1 MNEVVESPPDET
13 SELSSSQFS
22 VENGPYPI
30 GDNYDTD
37 YRTYLYILCAA
48 NITSQPNAADDAW
61 KRALHRFS
69 NTSNA
74 KDEMAIV
81 HGSHPVGKA
90 ELVERAKRARRQ
102 IDAAHSK
109 TRSPP
114 PPQRAGAVSHEALPR
129 QQTQQRLWSPT
140 HKELAVYIACWLMTD
155 GLPYNTVTT
164 KNFRLL
170 IQRTTGNPDA
180 TIIAAKNNCIMLKVS
195 LSRFCVM
202 VKHLLEEGF
211 VFAHRFPFLIPLHD
225 LCTIGSHHST
235 KVKTLITSRVADLY
249 GLTIACMAQFLV
261 SDTTPNTRKISK
273 LFYDAVQLDCTM
285 HVLNF
290 CLVYGLGMRE
300 NVYIVDTET
309 NIPVKQRRVCTPGA
323 PFQKVRPWS
332 RKCVV

>member
-225 LCTIGSHHST
+225 LCT
-235 KVKTLITSRVADLY
+235 
-249 GLTIACMAQFLV
+249 M
-261 SDTTPNTRKISK
+261 
-273 LFYDAVQLDCTM
+273 
-285 HVLNF
+285 
-290 CLVYGLGMRE
+290 
-300 NVYIVDTET
+300 
-309 NIPVKQRRVCTPGA
+309 
-323 PFQKVRPWS
+323 
-332 RKCVV
+332 